1 MAAPAANSR
10 RRPAN
15 TNMTPSLIDSFQ
27 NMSLRKGDTFHPNSS
42 TGNNDFWDP
51 LESRAQSPLMPSRST
66 TCPKSLEDL
75 LLGAGER
82 RAADLIARVDQAVA
96 TQSKLALSSILIEPE
111 VLPVP
116 TFTVHDT
123 SVEERPVRKNRTHS
137 HGSDSG
143 IGTSIS
149 GSDMSDLSRTATGEY
164 HPCIPQYTLMQLAAS
179 SVGEPLSVATEQ
191 RFLSRY
197 ACQQIRKVRSNG

>member
-1 MAAPAANSR
+1 MASAAANSR

-15 TNMTPSLIDSFQ
+15 PSMTPSLIDSFQ
-27 NMSLRKGDTFHPNSS
+27 NMSLRKGDTFHPTSP
-42 TGNNDFWDP
+42 NNEFWDP
-51 LESRAQSPLMPSRST
+51 LESKAQSPLMPSRST

-82 RAADLIARVDQAVA
+82 RTAELIARVDKAVA
-96 TQSKLALSSILIEPE
+96 TQSKLALSTILTEPD

-116 TFTVHDT
+116 TFAVHDT
-123 SVEERPVRKNRTHS
+123 SIEERPIKKTRTHS

-149 GSDMSDLSRTATGEY
+149 GSEMSDATKNPTGE
-164 HPCIPQYTLMQLAAS
+164 
-179 SVGEPLSVATEQ
+179 
-191 RFLSRY
+191 
-197 ACQQIRKVRSNG
+197 